1 MESAITSSKEGCT
14 ASQCKSMMITVD
26 YYEMMKFT
34 HWNPKFHQ
42 LASKLAG
49 LLLRNQHSR
58 TNIQSDAWPLA
69 QLVHLQS
76 DLLDP
81 FDLST
86 SNSVAHHLLAA
97 VGIDPSVFRTA
108 NSSGGVIPVRNQKS
122 NEIMTTIVQ
131 QLVQPLRRTGQIAH
145 MPDQTDLVNPVTGLS
160 KLFIE
165 SNPQVTILPS
175 VSIAPLCPTLYPPS
189 HHMLMLDYSRNM
201 MLGPKNSR
209 LMTFSEHLT
218 NLAPFPQS
226 NRFCCENALQF
237 IVSSFHHNL
246 LNPIKNTP
254 GTNPFSHMAVHS
266 RPTMVNEKM
275 GCALPPDVTDM
286 QAFRP
291 ILPSPHSSSLAEIRH
306 TFLPNP
312 LVGALN
318 QFQVARSPPAL
329 LTTPVTPSLVHQVLQ
344 PNTDAEMQSC
354 LLFSPT
360 PMAAWR
366 LPGSVYIPVSNHL
379 GSRISTCRLEVL
391 LTRDEAK
398 TRFMCSSCG
407 RQWTSM
413 KGSITFVVILS
424 HSTTG
429 AMQSLQW
436 IIQPGAN
443 VFFELFPQS
452 CSACDVLCQPKWY
465 PEEIDKVIRN
475 LFVRIHDQFYQGVIP
490 WDDQWNWHRRDGQPS
505 GPHNSSK
512 CVACHNG
519 LCRGGL
525 KNHMHQDNSSGL
537 ETMDRTK
544 KTTPEVTI
552 LNSTIVSKD
561 STDCVSGASS
571 PNGPPSSK
579 RRSTI
584 IERQ

>member
-1 MESAITSSKEGCT
+1 MESAITSSMEGCT

-81 FDLST
+81 FDLSA

-97 VGIDPSVFRTA
+97 IGIDPSVFRTA
-108 NSSGGVIPVRNQKS
+108 NSSGGVTSARNQKP

-131 QLVQPLRRTGQIAH
+131 QLVQPLRRTDQITH
-145 MPDQTDLVNPVTGLS
+145 MPDQTDLVNPLSGLS

-165 SNPQVTILPS
+165 GNPQVTILPS
-175 VSIAPLCPTLYPPS
+175 VSIATLCPPLYTPS
-189 HHMLMLDYSRNM
+189 HQMLMLDHSRNM
-201 MLGPKNSR
+201 MLGPKSSR
-209 LMTFSEHLT
+209 VVTFNEQIN
-218 NLAPFPQS
+218 NLAPSLYS

-237 IVSSFHHNL
+237 IVSSFHHDL
-246 LNPIKNTP
+246 LNPIKNIS
-254 GTNPFSHMAVHS
+254 GTNSFSHVAIHS

-275 GCALPPDVTDM
+275 GCMLPPDLTDI
-286 QAFRP
+286 QAFRS
-291 ILPSPHSSSLAEIRH
+291 ILINPQSSSLAELRH

-318 QFQVARSPPAL
+318 HLHVARSPPAL
-329 LTTPVTPSLVHQVLQ
+329 LTTPVTPSLIHPVFQ
-344 PNTDAEMQSC
+344 PNTDAEIQSC
-354 LLFSPT
+354 LLLGST
-360 PMAAWR
+360 PLTTWR
-366 LPGSVYIPVSNHL
+366 LPGSMYIPISNHL
-379 GSRISTCRLEVL
+379 GPRISTCRLEVL

-398 TRFMCSSCG
+398 TRFMCSTCG

-505 GPHNSSK
+505 GPHNSNK

-525 KNHMHQDNSSGL
+525 KNHMNQDNSSGH

-544 KTTPEVTI
+544 KTTPEVAV
-552 LNSTIVSKD
+552 LNSTAVNKD

>member
-1 MESAITSSKEGCT
+1 MSK
-14 ASQCKSMMITVD
+14 K
-26 YYEMMKFT
+26 MKFT

-81 FDLST
+81 FDLSA

-97 VGIDPSVFRTA
+97 IGIDPSVFKTA
-108 NSSGGVIPVRNQKS
+108 NSSGGVTPSRNQKS

-131 QLVQPLRRTGQIAH
+131 QLVQPIRRTDPITH
-145 MPDQTDLVNPVTGLS
+145 TPDQTDFVNPVSGLS
-160 KLFIE
+160 KLLIE

-175 VSIAPLCPTLYPPS
+175 VSITPVYPPLYPPS
-189 HHMLMLDYSRNM
+189 HQMLMLDPTRNM
-201 MLGPKNSR
+201 MLAPKNLR
-209 LMTFSEHLT
+209 MVTFSEQLN
-218 NLAPFPQS
+218 NLAPYVHS

-237 IVSSFHHNL
+237 IVSSFHHDL
-246 LNPIKNTP
+246 MSPIKNTFS
-254 GTNPFSHMAVHS
+254 TNQLSHVAVHS
-266 RPTMVNEKM
+266 RPSMVNEKM
-275 GCALPPDVTDM
+275 RCMLSPDVTDI
-286 QAFRP
+286 QAFRS
-291 ILPSPHSSSLAEIRH
+291 ILPNAQSSSLADLRH
-306 TFLPNP
+306 TLLPNP
-312 LVGALN
+312 LFGALN
-318 QFQVARSPPAL
+318 HLQVARSPPAL
-329 LTTPVTPSLVHQVLQ
+329 LTAPVAPSLVHPVLR

-354 LLFSPT
+354 LLFSST
-360 PMAAWR
+360 PVTTWR
-366 LPGSVYIPVSNHL
+366 LPGSMYIPVSNQL
-379 GSRISTCRLEVL
+379 GPWISTCRLEVL

-398 TRFMCSSCG
+398 TRFMCSTCG

-436 IIQPGAN
+436 TIQPGAN

-465 PEEIDKVIRN
+465 PEEIDKVSRNVIRN

-505 GPHNSSK
+505 GPHNSTK

-525 KNHMHQDNSSGL
+525 KNHVNQDNSSGH

-544 KTTPEVTI
+544 KTTPEVGI
-552 LNSTIVSKD
+552 LNNTAVSKD